1 MSTDPAGLPPT
12 DAPAVGADA
21 TGVDTPAS
29 PEAKPP
35 RAGRALG
42 PATAVALGLLA
53 LLGISLL
60 ISPLAFTALLVVAVV
75 IGLLEVH
82 KALEA
87 GDYSIPLPIIL
98 MIGVLLPAAAY
109 VDGTEALVAAFVL
122 GAPIVLLWRLVE
134 GGPHAARDS
143 LASVLVIAWIPLLA
157 GFLVLLSTPEDGP
170 ARVLTAVL
178 VTAASDTGGYLV
190 GVLIGRHPM
199 APKVSPKK
207 SWEGFAGSIVAC
219 LIVGVLCVSLLLG
232 GDWKVG
238 LLLGGLAVITA
249 TVGDLG
255 ESLIKRD
262 LTIKDMSQLLPGH
275 GGLLDRV
282 DSLLV
287 TAPVVWIVLT
297 ALVPVT
303 T

>member
-1 MSTDPAGLPPT
+1 M
-12 DAPAVGADA
+12 
-21 TGVDTPAS
+21 TGQPSSAEES
-29 PEAKPP
+29 ELAPP
-35 RAGRALG
+35 RAGRPLG
-42 PATAVALGLLA
+42 VATAVALALLA
-53 LLGISLL
+53 MLGISLL
-60 ISPLAFTALLVVAVV
+60 IAPVVFTGLLIVAVI
-75 IGLLEVH
+75 IGLLEVR
-82 KALEA
+82 KVLVAA
-87 GDYSIPLPIIL
+87 GYSIPLPILL

-109 VDGTEALVAAFVL
+109 ADGPEALVAAFVL
-122 GAPIVLLWRLVE
+122 GAPVVLLWRLVE
-134 GGPHAARDS
+134 GGPHAARDA
-143 LASVLVIAWIPLLA
+143 LASVLVVAWIPLLA
-157 GFLVLLSTPEDGP
+157 GFLVLLALPDDGP

-207 SWEGFAGSIVAC
+207 SWEGFAGSVVAC
-219 LIVGVLCVSLLLG
+219 LIVGVLCVALLLG
-232 GDWKVG
+232 GDWQVG
-238 LLLGGLAVITA
+238 LLLGAVAVVTA

-262 LTIKDMSQLLPGH
+262 LQIKDMSQLLPGH

>member
-1 MSTDPAGLPPT
+1 M
-12 DAPAVGADA
+12 
-21 TGVDTPAS
+21 TGQTPSAEES
-29 PEAKPP
+29 ALAPP
-35 RAGRALG
+35 RAGRPLG
-42 PATAVALGLLA
+42 VATAVALALLA
-53 LLGISLL
+53 MLGISLL
-60 ISPLAFTALLVVAVV
+60 IDPVVFTGLLIVAVI
-75 IGLLEVH
+75 IGLLEVR
-82 KALEA
+82 KVLVAA
-87 GDYSIPLPIIL
+87 GYSIPLPILL

-109 VDGTEALVAAFVL
+109 ADGPEALVAAFVL
-122 GAPIVLLWRLVE
+122 GAPVMLLWRLVE
-134 GGPHAARDS
+134 AGPHAARDA
-143 LASVLVIAWIPLLA
+143 LASVLIIAWIPLLA
-157 GFLVLLSTPEDGP
+157 GFLVLLSLPEDGP

-207 SWEGFAGSIVAC
+207 SWEGFAGSVISC
-219 LIVGVLCVSLLLG
+219 LIVAVLCVALLLG
-232 GDWKVG
+232 GDWQVG
-238 LLLGGLAVITA
+238 LLLGALAVVTA

-262 LTIKDMSQLLPGH
+262 LQIKDMSQLLPGH

-297 ALVPVT
+297 AWVTVT